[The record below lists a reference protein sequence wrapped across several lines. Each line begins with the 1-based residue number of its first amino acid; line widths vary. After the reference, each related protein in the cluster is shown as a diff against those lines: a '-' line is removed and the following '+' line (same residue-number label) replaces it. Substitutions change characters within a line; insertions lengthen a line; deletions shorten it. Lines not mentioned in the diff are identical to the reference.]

1 MKKTMILGAMLLAGM
16 VNAADP
22 AGTVN
27 WNEQNI
33 WKSTKI
39 KAGTDGAALEATTP
53 CLVESSVLIPV
64 HEKAEYRFSGE
75 VRKAKGAPSAL
86 FLAGF
91 ILYDKDKKTIQPQHV
106 RVIRGTDTVLAE
118 EAKAGDHFIKIRNG
132 ARWTAKT
139 YHYAAFNAVQ
149 LPNRDLSPDVI
160 SAVKREGQTW
170 TVSFGKPLQKSYPAG
185 TKVRIQASG
194 AYFYVGSLMPADEWT
209 AFGKTVKGVS
219 KDSVNNNQFSDQ
231 FWPGTAYIAPM
242 MMPNWNWGSPEK
254 NQLKTQIRNLRLEVS
269 EPEK

>member
-1 MKKTMILGAMLLAGM
+1 MLFLLFYNLVILYF
-16 VNAADP
+16 
-22 AGTVN
+22 
-27 WNEQNI
+27 
-33 WKSTKI
+33 
-39 KAGTDGAALEATTP
+39 
-53 CLVESSVLIPV
+53 SVFLRHASAI
-64 HEKAEYRFSGE
+64 S
-75 VRKAKGAPSAL
+75 SAL
-86 FLAGF
+86 N
-91 ILYDKDKKTIQPQHV
+91 T
-106 RVIRGTDTVLAE
+106 
-118 EAKAGDHFIKIRNG
+118 
-132 ARWTAKT
+132 
-139 YHYAAFNAVQ
+139 
-149 LPNRDLSPDVI
+149 
-160 SAVKREGQTW
+160 
-170 TVSFGKPLQKSYPAG
+170 AG